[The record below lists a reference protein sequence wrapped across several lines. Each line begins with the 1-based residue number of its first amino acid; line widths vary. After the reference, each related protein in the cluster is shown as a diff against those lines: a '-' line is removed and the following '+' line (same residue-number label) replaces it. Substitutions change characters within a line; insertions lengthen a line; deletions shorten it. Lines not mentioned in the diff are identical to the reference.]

1 MFIELPH
8 EIVELKFS
16 CILRGYWCIN
26 QPIDLDKLR
35 GGIRNPFAFFSDTK
49 GIQSVDT
56 DASDVYDPLRTH
68 QYDESTHKG
77 V

>member
-1 MFIELPH
+1 MMFIELPH

-35 GGIRNPFAFFSDTK
+35 GGIRNPFAFFSDTM

-56 DASDVYDPLRTH
+56 DATVCIAVRL
-68 QYDESTHKG
+68 DEPWQG
-77 V
+77 NA

>member
-16 CILRGYWCIN
+16 CIPRGYWCIN

-35 GGIRNPFAFFSDTK
+35 GGIRTPFAFFSDTK
-49 GIQSVDT
+49 GIQWVDT
-56 DASDVYDPLRTH
+56 DATH
-68 QYDESTHKG
+68 ANR
-77 V
+77 